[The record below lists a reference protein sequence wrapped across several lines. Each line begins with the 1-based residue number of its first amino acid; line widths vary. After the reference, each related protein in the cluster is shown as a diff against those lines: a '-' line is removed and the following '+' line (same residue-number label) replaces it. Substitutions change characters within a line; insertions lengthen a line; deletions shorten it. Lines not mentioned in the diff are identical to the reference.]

1 MGVHM
6 SAKSMASKLL
16 HTAAMVLVVAAS
28 GNTQAAPLNISDIP
42 LFLNPAVP
50 PLNMIILGRDHKL
63 YYEAYNDASD
73 LNNDGVLDT
82 KYKGYELK
90 SPAPPAGSAESIYK
104 IDYFGYFDSKKCYSY
119 TSGVWDPVGPTGAA
133 KTCPGTQWSGDFLNY
148 LTTSRIDALR
158 KVMYGGDRSTD
169 TTTDTILERSYIP
182 QDAHSWGKDYEGKVD
197 GYDISDYSSLSL
209 PTAGTRHFFANTTI
223 RGTDAAAAGLYAKP
237 PLLRVAQN
245 VTGSRRVWNWVSKE
259 RPVADSTGTFMDNGT
274 NSAGVVQTGFP
285 LPAIED
291 YTVRV
296 RVCKKVSN
304 QNTIPLESNCK
315 RYPDNDPNGNY
326 KPIGIIQEYGEGV
339 SPRMYFG
346 LMTGS
351 YARNT
356 SGGVLRRNMGKPANG
371 ATAADDMSN
380 EIDPATG
387 MFIPT
392 YEGIIATFNR
402 LHGTGF
408 SASNASNPYAYDTA
422 YGSQQCG
429 WITSG
434 PLTEG
439 KCQMWGN
446 PIAEIMFESL
456 RYFAAPASG
465 PLFAT
470 SKGQGEE
477 GQLPGGGPPVASW
490 TDPYASPRPKC
501 AKPFQTVISDIN
513 PTYDTDQ
520 LPGGATSFGSSSN
533 ADLPGLDVSK
543 LGQDIWNG
551 EFGVGTTKDI
561 FIGEV
566 SKNSD
571 GTGGELNSA
580 PTVKK
585 ASSFGNIRGLAPEDP
600 TKQGGYYSASVAY
613 YGHEHDLSS
622 ATGDQKLTT
631 FAVALASPLPRIEIP
646 LPGGKITLVPFAKSV
661 AGSSINAGA
670 DKFQPTNQIVDFY
683 VDSLDQG
690 AGTGKFRVNFEDVEQ
705 GADHD
710 MDAIV
715 SYEYKVT
722 GDSVAITL
730 TSEYAAG
737 GIVQHM
743 GYVISG
749 SDNDGIFLEVRDKD
763 TAVASDVDYY
773 LDTPAA
779 FGGKPPA
786 PATAAGWKDA
796 AALPLAATRTFK
808 AGSSAGATLLKDP
821 LWYAAKWGGFEE
833 AKETTDGR
841 PDLQAEWDENKD
853 GTPDNYFLVT
863 NALNLGEQLSAAFDE
878 IAERVGSASSA
889 SVNAGSISSTT
900 RVYQAK
906 FNSGDWTGQL
916 LSFPVQTTG
925 ANIGTLLDADWEA
938 SQKLPIGSRKI
949 ITTNT
954 DGPSPVAV
962 AFDWD
967 AIGTNR
973 QAQLDPL
980 ADGKGQLRLNF
991 LRGDDSHE
999 KPKAGGEFRKRP
1011 SKLGDIVSSS
1021 PIFVGA
1027 PNFLYPDG
1035 LESAP
1040 YSSFVADNATRQTMV
1055 YAGAN
1060 DGMLHAFDAT
1070 TGVETLAFIPSDVF
1084 SNLVE
1089 LTKPSYTHRFF
1100 VDGTPTVGD
1109 AFYGGGWHTVLVGG
1123 LNRGGRSI
1131 YALDVTNPGT
1141 FSEGNASTIRRW
1153 EFTDAD
1159 LGYTY
1164 SRPAIVR
1171 MANGVW
1177 AAVFGSGYHTTALS
1191 APATGHAYLYIVDIA
1206 TGGSLMKVKIDTTVG
1221 TTGTPNGLATPALV
1235 DINGDSIVD
1244 YAYAGDLRGNMWKF
1258 DLTSTTSSNWDVAF
1272 ISGGVKSPLFVAKD
1286 AGGVRQPITSKP
1298 EVGRGPKGAGTIV
1311 LFGTGKF
1318 MEVSD
1323 KASLQ
1328 SGRTQSF
1335 YGVVDRNAGLS
1346 TDIVSGRSVMT
1357 LQRITDEGPFSF
1369 QVPDGPDAD
1378 NLPDTISVAQ
1388 RVTTNNPLASPND
1401 RGWYLDLL
1409 SPNTPNFQGEMQV
1422 SDSVL
1427 RNGRV
1432 IFTTLIPD
1440 PDLCSTGGTSWL
1452 MEINALTGSR
1462 LEESPFDNNRDGQF
1476 SDDDFVEITL
1486 SDGSKIKVPVSGLQ
1500 SEVGIAQRPGILSSE
1515 NAEFKYLS
1523 GTAKNSSDSNIQR
1536 AVENP
1541 GPNARGRQSWRQIK

>member
-1 MGVHM
+1 M
-6 SAKSMASKLL
+6 SAKSMVSKLM
-16 HTAAMVLVVAAS
+16 HTAAMVLAVAAS
-28 GNTQAAPLNISDIP
+28 GTTQAAPLSISDIP

-50 PLNMIILGRDHKL
+50 PLNMIIMGRDHKL

-90 SPAPPAGSAESIYK
+90 SPAPVSGSAESIYK
-104 IDYFGYFDSKKCYSY
+104 IDYFGYFDSYKCYTY
-119 TSGVWDPVGPTGAA
+119 TAGVWEPTSKVGAG
-133 KTCPGTQWSGDFLNY
+133 KTCAGVQWSGDFLNY

-169 TTTDTILERSYIP
+169 TATDTILERSYIP
-182 QDAHSWGKDYEGKVD
+182 QDAHSWGKDYDAGD
-197 GYDISDYSSLSL
+197 GYNIDDYTSLSM
-209 PTAGTRHFFANTTI
+209 PTSGTRHFFANTTI
-223 RGTDAAAAGLYAKP
+223 RGTDPAAAALYAKA

-245 VTGSRRVWNWVSKE
+245 VTGSRRIWNWVSKE

-285 LPAIED
+285 LPTIED

-296 RVCKKVSN
+296 RVCKKASP
-304 QNTIPLESNCK
+304 QTTIPLESNCK
-315 RYPDNDPNGNY
+315 RYPDTDPSGNY
-326 KPIGIIQEYGEGV
+326 KPIGIIQEYGEGT

-351 YARNT
+351 YAKNT
-356 SGGVLRRNMGKPANG
+356 SGGVLRRNMGSP
-371 ATAADDMSN
+371 TDDLSK

-387 MFIPT
+387 MFT
-392 YEGIIATFNR
+392 SYEGIIATFNR
-402 LHGTGF
+402 LHATGF
-408 SASNASNPYAYDTA
+408 SASNASNPYAYETA
-422 YGSQQCG
+422 TSTQVCG

-470 SKGQGEE
+470 TKGQGEE

-490 TDPYASPRPKC
+490 TNPYASPRPTC

-520 LPGGATSFGSSSN
+520 LPGGAPEFGSSSN
-533 ADLPGLDVSK
+533 TDLPGLNVSS
-543 LGQDIWNG
+543 LGQTIWDN
-551 EFGVGTTKDI
+551 EFGAGVSKDI
-561 FIGEV
+561 FIGQ
-566 SKNSD
+566 S
-571 GTGGELNSA
+571 GTDINSA

-585 ASSFGNIRGLAPEDP
+585 ATSFGNIRGLAPEDP
-600 TKQGGYYSASVAY
+600 TKQGGYYSASVSY

-622 ATGDQKLTT
+622 VAGDQKLTT
-631 FAVALASPLPRIEIP
+631 FAVALASPLPKIEIP
-646 LPGGKITLVPFAKSV
+646 MPTGTITLVPFAKSV
-661 AGSSINAGA
+661 AGSSIDAAAN
-670 DKFQPTNQIVDFY
+670 KFQPTNQIVDFY
-683 VDSLDQG
+683 VDNLAKDPVTG
-690 AGTGKFRVNFEDVEQ
+690 KVTTGKFRVNFEDVEQ

-715 SYEYKVT
+715 SYEYKVI
-722 GDSVAITL
+722 GDTVEISL
-730 TSEYAAG
+730 KSEYAAG

-749 SDNDGIFLEVRDKD
+749 SDKDGIYLEVRDKD
-763 TAVASDVDYY
+763 TASASDVDYY
-773 LDTPAA
+773 LDTPPT
-779 FGGKPPA
+779 FLTKPPA
-786 PATAAGWKDA
+786 PATLAGWDDNVELPFDA
-796 AALPLAATRTFK
+796 LRSFK
-808 AGSSAGATLLKDP
+808 VGSSAGAILLKDP

-833 AKETTDGR
+833 PKGATNGR
-841 PDLQAEWDENKD
+841 PDVLSEWDENTD

-863 NALNLGEQLSAAFDE
+863 NALNLGQQLSAAFDE

-916 LSFPVQTTG
+916 LSFPVQSSG
-925 ANIGTLLDADWEA
+925 PNIGTLLDFDWEA
-938 SQKLPIGSRKI
+938 SQQLPVPADREI

-954 DGPSPVAV
+954 DGPTPVAV
-962 AFDWD
+962 AFDWGS
-967 AIGTNR
+967 IGANR

-980 ADGKGQLRLNF
+980 ADGKGQLRLDF
-991 LRGDDSHE
+991 LRGDGSHE
-999 KPKAGGEFRKRP
+999 KPNAGGEFRKRP
-1011 SKLGDIVSSS
+1011 GKLGDIVSSS
-1021 PIFVGA
+1021 PIFVGK
-1027 PNFLYPDG
+1027 PNFLYPDS
-1035 LESAP
+1035 LEAAP
-1040 YSSFVADNATRQTMV
+1040 YSAFVSLKETRQTMV

-1070 TGVETLAFIPSDVF
+1070 TGVEKLAFIPSDVF

-1089 LTKPSYTHRFF
+1089 LTKPSYSHRFF

-1109 AFYGGGWHTVLVGG
+1109 AFYGGAWHTVLVGG

-1131 YALDVTNPGT
+1131 YALDVTNPET
-1141 FSEGNASTIRRW
+1141 FSEGSASTIRRW
-1153 EFTDAD
+1153 EYTDRD

-1177 AAVFGSGYHTTALS
+1177 AAVFGSGYHTTTLT

-1206 TGGSLMKVKIDTTVG
+1206 TGGSILNKKIDTNVG

-1235 DINGDSIVD
+1235 DLNGDSIVD
-1244 YAYAGDLRGNMWKF
+1244 YAYAGDLLGNMWKF
-1258 DLTSTTSSNWDVAF
+1258 NLTSTTSSNWDVAYV
-1272 ISGGVKSPLFVAKD
+1272 SGGIKYPLFTAKD
-1286 AGGVRQPITSKP
+1286 ASNNPQPITSKP

-1323 KASLQ
+1323 KSSPA

-1335 YGVVDRNAGLS
+1335 YGVVDLNSGAL
-1346 TDIVSGRSVMT
+1346 TDVVGSRADMT
-1357 LQRITDEGPFSF
+1357 QQRITDEKPFPF
-1369 QVPDGPDAD
+1369 QIPDGPDPD
-1378 NLPDTISVAQ
+1378 SLPDTINIPL
-1388 RVTTNNPLASPND
+1388 RVTTKNALASPKD

-1409 SPNTPNFQGEMQV
+1409 SPNTPNFRGEMQV

-1440 PDLCSTGGTSWL
+1440 PDPCSTGGTSWL
-1452 MEINALTGSR
+1452 MEIDALTGSR

-1523 GTAKNSSDSNIQR
+1523 GTAKNSADSNIQR